1 MIDMK
6 RIITLFLALM
16 ALALTLTACGKVE
29 QYDTSATD
37 DTPIVYKTADG
48 EELTL
53 DVLLPT
59 NRKRMRNPTVIV
71 LHGGGWISGS
81 TEDFCRE
88 FAVLI
93 DELRAEGICVV
104 PVNYRLAVNGR
115 TWSDCLEDCGDAL
128 DYLIAH
134 AEEYDIDTERLGVI
148 GYSAGAQLGL
158 LTAIGRDD
166 IKYCASLS
174 APVTFSDN
182 PESPYYSEV
191 LGYYTSQAFG
201 ASIDSVRY
209 DASPVVR
216 LTRRCGTSFLM
227 VNGLDD
233 DIVSPQHAELF
244 CREADS
250 LGVDVE
256 LIEQPGLTH
265 FYSAYPDNAKL
276 MEKVAD
282 RVIRG
287 LF

>member
-1 MIDMK
+1 MK

-81 TEDFCRE
+81 AEDFCRE

-115 TWSDCLEDCGDAL
+115 TWSVCLEDCVDAL
-128 DYLIAH
+128 DFLIAN

-201 ASIDSVRY
+201 ASVGSVRY

-265 FYSAYPDNAKL
+265 FYSVYPDNAKL